1 MYATEVERHSS
12 QGTTNRVDAA
22 SNTRQGEGSA
32 STRGDISRSLLA
44 SVANESLTTFHHGLS
59 KQTKYWSCVARTT
72 QSLEQHRQGIHD
84 IDLVDI
90 TEKLETVVPMPD
102 SGFAA
107 RHEDG
112 VSRSHAEPQTSS
124 LLELERYLANP
135 SANLPLAARP
145 GRGESPVRSDVAIHG
160 QRLMSVPLTL
170 IKPMVR

>member
-1 MYATEVERHSS
+1 MRQKSSGTPHKARPIVLTPLPIPVKVKGRLQLGATSLAVSS
-12 QGTTNRVDAA
+12 RALRT
-22 SNTRQGEGSA
+22 
-32 STRGDISRSLLA
+32 
-44 SVANESLTTFHHGLS
+44 
-59 KQTKYWSCVARTT
+59 TKYWSCVARTT